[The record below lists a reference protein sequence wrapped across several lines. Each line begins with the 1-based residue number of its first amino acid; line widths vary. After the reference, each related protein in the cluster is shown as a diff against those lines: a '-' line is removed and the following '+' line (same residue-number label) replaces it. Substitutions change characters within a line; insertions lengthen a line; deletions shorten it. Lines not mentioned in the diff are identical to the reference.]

1 MTYRIAFP
9 LLAIAALAGC
19 NASDVTGGSEADARR
34 SIRGGVA
41 EESES
46 FPRSG
51 ELHVT
56 KECTEYRGLAGG
68 FCTITSS
75 NIAEIEAGSKVIYT
89 SGLVPPTLD
98 TDLVLDTPGPGNN
111 AAFGHVVLALGP
123 GTGTVTFSGGT
134 GKFTH
139 FTASVVV
146 TRVGAAALKTWAWD
160 GTYSFDPR
168 D

>member
-1 MTYRIAFP
+1 MTYGIAFP
-9 LLAIAALAGC
+9 LLALAALGGC
-19 NASDVTGGSEADARR
+19 NSSDVTGGSGTDARS
-34 SIRGGVA
+34 SIKAGVA
-41 EESES
+41 EVSEL

-75 NIAEIEAGSKVIYT
+75 NIAEIEAGSRVIYA
-89 SGLVPPTLD
+89 SNFVPPTLD
-98 TDLVLDTPGPGNN
+98 SDLVLDTPGPGNN
-111 AAFGHVVLALGP
+111 GASGHVVLALAP

-146 TRVGAAALKTWAWD
+146 TRIGAAALKTWAWD

-168 D
+168 N